1 MKIEK
6 MINDFINN
14 SIKIGEL
21 LYNDEIMEYKNSNR
35 LTDLNVGIYARLII
49 SDNGKE
55 VFEKL
60 LEHENKYVRSN
71 AAIFLL
77 NSGKH
82 PKALDVVKSLSKQND
97 KHGRF
102 MKEYLNLVNDGEKD
116 SNVWNEAL
124 EKARGK
130 YKTKTDDIIEETIN
144 NNQQEFELPIFP
156 NNKVEEINNHFK
168 NGYPGCEIITL
179 KDENP
184 VNKHLAIDINILSVK
199 ENPFYTV
206 YTTGMSNFVMS
217 VPKTLFGKYNRFKFA
232 ELVILIPLEWG
243 SDFSTNKWQALFK
256 LLRELAVYPH
266 LNNTWINDSHTL
278 EINMDNLNS
287 NFNAV
292 VLCGIE
298 IMGKPLKVNNDNVVL
313 NMVVPI
319 YKEELEYIFKN
330 NYYKLLDEISKEQ
343 ESPFLLKLDRKC
355 SIK

>member
-1 MKIEK
+1 MNKEK
-6 MINDFINN
+6 LIKEFIDNCITISKMVYEN
-14 SIKIGEL
+14 
-21 LYNDEIMEYKNSNR
+21 EIIDYKVSNK
-35 LTDLNVGIYARLII
+35 LTDKNVALYAKLIGMNAK
-49 SDNGKE
+49 DE
-55 VFEKL
+55 LEKL
-60 LEHENKYVRSN
+60 LDHENKYVRSFI
-71 AAIFLL
+71 ATIFL
-77 NSGKH
+77 NGGDH
-82 PKALDVVKSLSKQND
+82 EKALKVKEEISKNND
-97 KHGRF
+97 KYGRATKDYIKRIKDGKIDREDWNRYIDKLKGKTT
-102 MKEYLNLVNDGEKD
+102 KEQE
-116 SNVWNEAL
+116 
-124 EKARGK
+124 
-130 YKTKTDDIIEETIN
+130 DIIEEIN
-144 NNQQEFELPIFP
+144 INNQQEFELPIFS
-156 NNKVEEINNHFK
+156 NNKAEEINSHFK
-168 NGYPGCEIITL
+168 NGYPGCEVVTF

-184 VNKHLAIDINILSVK
+184 VNKHLAIDINILTVK

-243 SDFSTNKWQALFK
+243 NDFSTNNWKALFK

-278 EINMDNLNS
+278 EINMDKLNP
-287 NFNAV
+287 NFKAV
-292 VLCGIE
+292 LLCGIE

-355 SIK
+355 SVK